1 MSAGFGLECYC
12 CREQMTRESIFSR
25 RRRNAGVLGCW
36 RRGDP
41 AWTAECGTV
50 DGLPEE
56 YRVRVTAFVADAVP
70 AGEMATLRLGLE
82 GLQEQVMI
90 ARHPVGCVGE
100 LVGSVS

>member
-1 MSAGFGLECYC
+1 M
-12 CREQMTRESIFSR
+12 
-25 RRRNAGVLGCW
+25 
-36 RRGDP
+36 
-41 AWTAECGTV
+41 
-50 DGLPEE
+50 PEE

-90 ARHPVGCVGE
+90 ALHPVGCVGE